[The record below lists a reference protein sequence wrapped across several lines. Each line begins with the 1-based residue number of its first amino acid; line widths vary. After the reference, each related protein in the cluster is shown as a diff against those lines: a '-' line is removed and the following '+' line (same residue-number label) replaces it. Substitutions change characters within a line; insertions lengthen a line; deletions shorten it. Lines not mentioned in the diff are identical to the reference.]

1 MYINWKKTFMVTL
14 DVVLA
19 AYIILAVTSFN
30 RPDRSNIIC
39 EKVRIT
45 IADKDSSGFLS
56 ALDVKK
62 QLTDRH
68 LYPKGKQL
76 SFVDLRAIE
85 STLMENPFINTAEC
99 YKTEDG
105 NVGIIVT
112 QRLPLLRVKGENG
125 DDYYRHIRE
134 QSVKTDQCLCCGCGL
149 VDLTDTVKLLDCCH
163 DRILIFDRIDLDR
176 ITGGIGQRIV
186 RRKALGIFGISVKVL
201 FLEIFPGFLC
211 GCERHFRNVID
222 LFDLCPDLFHAGF
235 FQPLI
240 KERRHTDFLLK
251 RADHVR
257 DIHEDREKYSEYQ
270 NTGRH
275 RRNRSD
281 RKETVPPDILKSL
294 PDSVEEGIRLH
305 DNLLPQHRGRSCR
318 GAS

>member
-1 MYINWKKTFMVTL
+1 MYINWKKTLMVTL

-30 RPDRSNIIC
+30 RPDRSKLIC

-62 QLTDRH
+62 QLTDKQ
-68 LYPKGKQL
+68 LYPKGQKL

-125 DDYYRHIRE
+125 EDYYLDTDGNIIKNNRYTSDLIVVTGNISNWYAQEYVVPAVRWLTENELWNSQVEQINILPDKNMELVPRIGNHI
-134 QSVKTDQCLCCGCGL
+134 VCLGRL
-149 VDLTDTVKLLDCCH
+149 PESAD
-163 DRILIFDRIDLDR
+163 
-176 ITGGIGQRIV
+176 
-186 RRKALGIFGISVKVL
+186 
-201 FLEIFPGFLC
+201 
-211 GCERHFRNVID
+211 
-222 LFDLCPDLFHAGF
+222 
-235 FQPLI
+235 
-240 KERRHTDFLLK
+240 KERRVKNINKFMEMKFGRLDKFYRYGLNE
-251 RADHVR
+251 VGWN
-257 DIHEDREKYSEYQ
+257 KYCYIDLEFDNQ
-270 NTGRH
+270 VIC
-275 RRNRSD
+275 
-281 RKETVPPDILKSL
+281 RKSKQHSGDTKQPVGNPSPASSAGVTAKATI
-294 PDSVEEGIRLH
+294 
-305 DNLLPQHRGRSCR
+305 PQQ
-318 GAS
+318 

>member
-125 DDYYRHIRE
+125 DDYYLDTDGNIIKNNRYTSDLIVVTGNISNWYAQEYVVPAVRWLTENELWNSQVEQINILPDKNMELVPRIGNHI
-134 QSVKTDQCLCCGCGL
+134 VCLGRL
-149 VDLTDTVKLLDCCH
+149 PESAD
-163 DRILIFDRIDLDR
+163 
-176 ITGGIGQRIV
+176 
-186 RRKALGIFGISVKVL
+186 
-201 FLEIFPGFLC
+201 
-211 GCERHFRNVID
+211 
-222 LFDLCPDLFHAGF
+222 
-235 FQPLI
+235 
-240 KERRHTDFLLK
+240 KERRMKNINKFMEMKFSRLDKFYRYGLNE
-251 RADHVR
+251 VGWN
-257 DIHEDREKYSEYQ
+257 KYCYIDLEFDNQ
-270 NTGRH
+270 VIC
-275 RRNRSD
+275 
-281 RKETVPPDILKSL
+281 RKNKHHSGDTNHPVANPSPASSAGVTAKTTT
-294 PDSVEEGIRLH
+294 
-305 DNLLPQHRGRSCR
+305 PQQ
-318 GAS
+318 